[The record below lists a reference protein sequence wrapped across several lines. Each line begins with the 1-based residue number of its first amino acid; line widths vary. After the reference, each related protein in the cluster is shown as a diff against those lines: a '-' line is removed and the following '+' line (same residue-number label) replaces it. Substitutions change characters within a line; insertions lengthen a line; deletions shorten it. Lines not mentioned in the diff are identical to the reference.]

1 MEMPEESHTFGNRGA
16 EKVSKLPGVTQE
28 QPVMRDGDVRSG
40 VGVLFLL
47 LLGERLLSDHW
58 PLRSCQLRLWDEVQ
72 NLNGLLHLVTRC
84 LLLLEDS
91 TACRASSGTRS
102 R

>member
-1 MEMPEESHTFGNRGA
+1 MPEESHTFGNRGA

-28 QPVMRDGDVRSG
+28 QLVMRDVSSG
-40 VGVLFLL
+40 MGVLFLL
-47 LLGERLLSDHW
+47 LPGERLLSDHW
-58 PLRSCQLRLWDEVQ
+58 PLHSCQLRLWGEVQ

-91 TACRASSGTRS
+91 TACTAPSGTRS

>member
-28 QPVMRDGDVRSG
+28 QLVMRDVRSG

-58 PLRSCQLRLWDEVQ
+58 PLRSCQLCLWDEVQ

-91 TACRASSGTRS
+91 TACRVSSGTWS